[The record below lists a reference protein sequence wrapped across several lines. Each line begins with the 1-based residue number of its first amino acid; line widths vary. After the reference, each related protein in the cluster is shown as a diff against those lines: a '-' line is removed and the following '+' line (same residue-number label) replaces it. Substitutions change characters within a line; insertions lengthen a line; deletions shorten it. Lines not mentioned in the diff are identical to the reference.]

1 MPMSTLGTML
11 DRIADELARSDL
23 TSQINKAVQSAI
35 RHYERKAFYFNEAR
49 KTLSTSDG
57 DFDYTTA
64 EFAFLDKMP
73 EIYSV
78 KITVNGS
85 KIPLQER
92 DWEYLDALH
101 SSTTSKG
108 DPTDYAYYGK
118 VFYVWPTPNAARD
131 IVISCIEKLPAA
143 SLSATGDT
151 NYWMTDGEELIRSRA
166 VRKLYAEVI
175 KDVENATIWG
185 GHEQEA
191 LMALVSETESRA
203 MTGLP
208 RPTQF

>member
-1 MPMSTLGTML
+1 MI

-23 TSQINKAVQSAI
+23 TTQIPKAIQSAI
-35 RHYERKAFYFNEAR
+35 RHYERRAFYFNEVR

-57 DFDYTTA
+57 DFDYTTS
-64 EFAFLDKMP
+64 EFAFLDKMA
-73 EIYSV
+73 EIYSA

-85 KIPLQER
+85 QIPLQER
-92 DWEYLDALH
+92 DWEYLDALR

-118 VFYVWPTPNAARD
+118 VLYVWPTPNTARD
-131 IVISCIEKLPAA
+131 IIISHVEKLPPA
-143 SLSATGDT
+143 SLSATTDT
-151 NYWMTDGEELIRSRA
+151 NYWMTDAEELIRCRA
-166 VRKLYAEVI
+166 MRKLYADVI
-175 KDVENATIWG
+175 KDIDNAGLWGAHEN
-185 GHEQEA
+185 EA
-191 LMALVSETESRA
+191 LQVLIGETESRA